1 MMALRLEPTQVGF
14 EEKIT
19 ETFVYVRKMCD
30 AIVKKGYVKN
40 KRLQNELASFRFARD
55 DKLMM
60 KLMNYQRVQMNELTE
75 GATNTGKIFFCKI
88 LAPVC
93 AGSYLRQS
101 YIALSQNGEVFGLT
115 VYKLGQQLDLIRPF
129 DELGILD
136 PYLMNIQLQ
145 YDQAM
150 FQYRSVRVTDP
161 MTLVINGKALPR
173 SNIAT
178 VWLDTTVTS

>member
-1 MMALRLEPTQVGF
+1 
-14 EEKIT
+14 
-19 ETFVYVRKMCD
+19 
-30 AIVKKGYVKN
+30 
-40 KRLQNELASFRFARD
+40 
-55 DKLMM
+55 
-60 KLMNYQRVQMNELTE
+60 
-75 GATNTGKIFFCKI
+75 
-88 LAPVC
+88 
-93 AGSYLRQS
+93 
-101 YIALSQNGEVFGLT
+101 
-115 VYKLGQQLDLIRPF
+115 LDLIRPF